1 MTQIKIC
8 GITNLPDALCAFEA
22 GADAVG
28 FIFHPASPR
37 HISPEK
43 AEEIIKRLPS
53 GIARIGVFV
62 NSKADEVKRIAN
74 ICGLDFIQLHG
85 DESPQYCR
93 LFPSRSL
100 IKAVFLKNQEDI
112 SSFNGYNVR
121 AFLADARS
129 AGMYGGTGKRADWEL
144 AAKAAERY
152 PLILAGGL
160 NEGNIVDALEA
171 VFPDAVDINSGVEA
185 SPGIKDHKRLQR
197 IILMVKNAGLP
208 SPKTSKPSN
217 GIFKAGFY

>member
-8 GITNLPDALCAFEA
+8 GITNLSDALCASEA

-37 HISPEK
+37 YLSPEK
-43 AEEIIKRLPS
+43 AEEIIKHLPS

-62 NSKADEVKRIAN
+62 NSEADEVNRTAD

-85 DESPQYCR
+85 DESPEYCR

-100 IKAVFLKNQEDI
+100 IKAVFLKTEEDI
-112 SSFNGYNVR
+112 STLDGYNVR

-129 AGMYGGTGKRADWEL
+129 TGMYGGTGKQADWEL
-144 AAKAAERY
+144 AAKVAERY

-160 NEGNIVDALEA
+160 NEGNIIDALKA
-171 VFPDAVDINSGVEA
+171 VSPDAVDINSGIEA

-197 IILMVKNAGLP
+197 IILMVKNAGLRL
-208 SPKTSKPSN
+208 SGASETLD
-217 GIFKAGFY
+217 GIFNAKIQ